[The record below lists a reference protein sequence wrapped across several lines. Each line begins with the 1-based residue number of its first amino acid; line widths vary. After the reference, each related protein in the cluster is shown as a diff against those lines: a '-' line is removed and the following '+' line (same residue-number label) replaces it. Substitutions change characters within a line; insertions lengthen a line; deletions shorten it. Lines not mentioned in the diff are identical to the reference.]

1 MTAESK
7 LFLISAASGTGKSSL
22 INSAMNELENIGKKV
37 ELSISYTTRDERSD
51 NQDFYFFISKE
62 NFQDKIND
70 NFFLEHAEVHGNM
83 YGTSREF
90 VQEKLFQ
97 GINLILEIDVQGV
110 QSIKNKTFP
119 CESIFLLPPSM
130 QSLSDRLHSRGTN
143 SRDNIDLRIKNAYS
157 EIFHAKK
164 YDHILINDDFEECC
178 KNLVSII
185 QGENAF
191 PFDDAKEMFL
201 KKLLY

>member
-1 MTAESK
+1 
-7 LFLISAASGTGKSSL
+7 
-22 INSAMNELENIGKKV
+22 
-37 ELSISYTTRDERSD
+37 
-51 NQDFYFFISKE
+51 
-62 NFQDKIND
+62 
-70 NFFLEHAEVHGNM
+70 M

-90 VQEKLFQ
+90 VQEKLLQ

-130 QSLSDRLHSRGTN
+130 QSLSDRLQSRGTN

-191 PFDDAKEMFL
+191 PFDDAKKCF
-201 KKLLY
+201 